1 MTPTNFIKKIVHEEF
16 LSTNSLSNS
25 IKQLESKTPNI
36 YILSKNDTVINNIK
50 SAINNLDYNLLGVS
64 SNGDISIEDIKKLNI
79 DLIFISMNLNRDSD
93 LNVAN
98 RIIDLDI
105 PIIYILED
113 NHNLDNSSSENNYL
127 NSYWDN
133 SGNNFKNDFDD
144 NSDYLDNYL
153 IRNYGFILENYD
165 SDEIRFAIDLA
176 LKKHT
181 TDSDALIN
189 VKNRFKEKANELV
202 IEKLYSVLL
211 LVISITLIIS
221 GVVSRNVTFIQWI
234 IFIPS
239 VIMLI
244 LAIFS
249 LKKQKEPVPYDVNPF
264 VSIIIPAHNEEFV
277 IEKTIR
283 SIINMDYKIE
293 GKDNFEV
300 IVVND
305 GSTDKTGDILV
316 KLSDEFDNLKI
327 MTRKAPKSGK
337 GKGFVLND
345 ALVIAKGEIIGV
357 FDSDTQ
363 VCPDY
368 LNKLIPYLNDS
379 RVVGVQSRVRMYN
392 KDENFLTNMQDVEF
406 SGFGNILRAKDT
418 IGFNGFL
425 GGNGQFVK
433 KDAIIS
439 AGKWDGFAVTED
451 LNLSVK
457 LALNGGGIRYCG
469 DVAVYQ
475 EAVTNWNDFI
485 KQRVRWAI
493 GNFETLFIYASRILT
508 SKISIIKKIGMISHI
523 SIYLFNLFIFI
534 GFVIFIVNM
543 LAWFILDIPTV
554 IRMEAPLIIGIVSAI
569 AFFPGI
575 AISLFRDDKRYLLFL
590 KDLVYYWIYCFHLI
604 PLFFKTMYTMISR
617 KERRWSKTN
626 HRGDAYEN

>member
-1 MTPTNFIKKIVHEEF
+1 MTPNNFIKKIVREEF

-36 YILSKNDTVINNIK
+36 YILSKNESVINNIK
-50 SAINNLDYNLLGVS
+50 KSVNDLDYNIVGVS

-79 DLIFISMNLNRDSD
+79 DLIFISMNLNRGNG

-98 RIIDLDI
+98 RIIELDI
-105 PIIYILED
+105 PIIYILEENRNYNGSNETNNL
-113 NHNLDNSSSENNYL
+113 NHDSNPNSIFNSNSNLDYL
-127 NSYWDN
+127 N
-133 SGNNFKNDFDD
+133 
-144 NSDYLDNYL
+144 NYL

-176 LKKHT
+176 LKKHAK
-181 TDSDALIN
+181 DLESLN
-189 VKNRFKEKANELV
+189 KVKNKFKEKANELV

-211 LVISITLIIS
+211 LVISITLIVS
-221 GVVSRNVTFIQWI
+221 GVISRNVTFIQWI

-244 LAIFS
+244 LAIVS
-249 LKKQKEPVPYDVNPF
+249 LKKQEEAIAYDINPF

-283 SIINMDYKIE
+283 SILNMDYKIS
-293 GKDNFEV
+293 GKDNFEL

-305 GSTDKTGDILV
+305 GSNDRTADILAG
-316 KLSDEFDNLKI
+316 LSDEFDNLKI
-327 MTRKAPKSGK
+327 MTRKAPKAGK

-345 ALVIAKGEIIGV
+345 ALVLAKGDIIGV

-368 LNKLIPYLNDS
+368 LNKLIPYLNNDS
-379 RVVGVQSRVRMYN
+379 VVGVQSRVRMYN

-406 SGFGNILRAKDT
+406 SGFGNILRAKD
-418 IGFNGFL
+418 IVGFNGFL

-433 KDAIIS
+433 KDAIIN

-475 EAVTNWNDFI
+475 EAVTNWDDFF

-493 GNFETLFIYASRILT
+493 GNFETLFIYSSRILS
-508 SKISIIKKIGMISHI
+508 SKMSIIQKIGMISHI

-534 GFVIFIVNM
+534 GFIIFLVNM
-543 LAWFILDIPTV
+543 IGWFILDIPTV

-575 AISLFRDDKRYLLFL
+575 AISLFRDDKRYGLFL
-590 KDLVYYWIYCFHLI
+590 KDLVYYWFYCFHLI
-604 PLFFKTMYTMISR
+604 PLFFKTMYTMILR
-617 KERRWSKTN
+617 KERRWSKTE
-626 HRGDAYEN
+626 HKGDICEN